1 MSTFDHNGLMQ
12 QINQH
17 LAPFRKAQPEAMA
30 GFAQLAR
37 ASMTDGALSA
47 KHKEL
52 IALAIGITQRCSG
65 CIGFHVK
72 ALHRLHCTRTELEEM
87 LAVCVYMGGG
97 PALMY
102 AAEAIAAWDSLDKPP
117 A

>member
-1 MSTFDHNGLMQ
+1 MTFDHPALLNDITKQLGAL
-12 QINQH
+12 
-17 LAPFRKAQPEAMA
+17 RKETPDVMA
-30 GFAQLAR
+30 GFAALGKA
-37 ASMTDGALSA
+37 AMADGAVSA
-47 KHKEL
+47 KNKEL

-72 ALHRLHCTRTELEEM
+72 KLHALGATRQEIEEM
-87 LAVCVYMGGG
+87 MGVCVYMGGG

-102 AAEAIAAWDSLDKPP
+102 AAEALAAWDSLAP

>member
-1 MSTFDHNGLMQ
+1 MSSFDHPALLNSLNQ
-12 QINQH
+12 Q
-17 LAPFRKAQPEAMA
+17 LGALRKESPDVMA
-30 GFAQLAR
+30 GFA
-37 ASMTDGALSA
+37 ALGKAAMAAGQIDA

-72 ALHRLHCTRTELEEM
+72 KLHALGCTRAELEEM
-87 LAVCVYMGGG
+87 LGVCVYMGGG

-102 AAEAIAAWDSLDKPP
+102 AAEALAAYESLAP
-117 A
+117 AA

>member
-1 MSTFDHNGLMQ
+1 LST
-12 QINQH
+12 
-17 LAPFRKAQPEAMA
+17 
-30 GFAQLAR
+30 
-37 ASMTDGALSA
+37 

-52 IALAIGITQRCSG
+52 MALAIGVTQRCSG

-72 ALHRLHCTRTELEEM
+72 ALIKLGATRAELEEM

-102 AAEAIAAWDSLDKPP
+102 AAEAVKAWDDLQAPQG
-117 A
+117 

>member
-1 MSTFDHNGLMQ
+1 MSTFDHGGLIHD
-12 QINQH
+12 INEN
-17 LAPFRKAQPEAMA
+17 LAVFRKNQAPTLSAFGQLAKAAMA
-30 GFAQLAR
+30 E
-37 ASMTDGALSA
+37 GAVSA
-47 KHKEL
+47 KTKEL
-52 IALAIGITQRCSG
+52 MALAIGVTQRCSG

-72 ALHRLHCTRTELEEM
+72 ALVRMGCTRAEVEET

-102 AAEAIAAWDSLDKPP
+102 AAEALAAWDAMAPK